1 MKFKFISEL
10 DWRQLFDIYEDIQ
23 GALSSMGLKI
33 YPVDFEKHLKGL
45 IKNCRNYFS
54 SLATDEMLAEFRPFF
69 CPHDSIMI
77 KAISYCSL
85 FLPTTS
91 VERWN
96 ICTFT
101 SLLQNVTKWQASRLQ
116 PFQFLSQKTEF

>member
-1 MKFKFISEL
+1 MCDRFLSTIQKVLVITLFINKLHRMKFEFLSEL

-54 SLATDEMLAEFRPFF
+54 SSATDEMLAEFRPFF

-91 VERWN
+91 VER
-96 ICTFT
+96 
-101 SLLQNVTKWQASRLQ
+101 
-116 PFQFLSQKTEF
+116 